1 MTSLSSHSTWWAASR
16 KSLPR
21 LRKLQRNL
29 LHKEISELSNPVQVS
44 FLDFSLYAILQ
55 LGSMSWS
62 AIFCRGMLVFS
73 FLFHPLHIISN
84 CSDIDFGCTR
94 ITCALRNTENIKIW
108 HLGTL
113 YCLLKL
119 LSFVMRLVQDKIIWS
134 LSERVLALDAG
145 IG

>member
-1 MTSLSSHSTWWAASR
+1 
-16 KSLPR
+16 LPR

-73 FLFHPLHIISN
+73 FFFIH
-84 CSDIDFGCTR
+84 FT
-94 ITCALRNTENIKIW
+94 
-108 HLGTL
+108 
-113 YCLLKL
+113 
-119 LSFVMRLVQDKIIWS
+119 
-134 LSERVLALDAG
+134 
-145 IG
+145 